1 MEDKNNLSI
10 FNPPQYEPWWRGD
23 GRDVREKVLEDKCGP
38 ITKFSYWCKNSAKVG
53 EVQCANIDE

>member
-10 FNPPQYEPWWRGD
+10 FNPPKYEPWWRGD

-53 EVQCANIDE
+53 EI